1 MLYRAPELFDIN
13 PDSHIDERV
22 DVWSLGCLLYATLF
36 LTSPFEQ
43 VKCLLCTCACV
54 CNVCIDMCVRVIV
67 RVHVVY
73 MRAYYRARGC
83 VESGLPALRHTVSH
97 FSIWAGKVSFMCL
110 CLCVQC
116 MYWWDR
122 AGVYVCMLV
131 YACMYCICT
140 CDRARRRVSLG
151 CLLYAI
157 PFSLSHSRM
166 YNTIF
171 VAYLRACVCA
181 QVCWYVCVCDW
192 RVGVLTVCSAR

>member
-43 VKCLLCTCACV
+43 VKCLLCACACV

-97 FSIWAGKVSFMCL
+97 FSI
-110 CLCVQC
+110 
-116 MYWWDR
+116 
-122 AGVYVCMLV
+122 
-131 YACMYCICT
+131 
-140 CDRARRRVSLG
+140 
-151 CLLYAI
+151 
-157 PFSLSHSRM
+157 
-166 YNTIF
+166 
-171 VAYLRACVCA
+171 
-181 QVCWYVCVCDW
+181 
-192 RVGVLTVCSAR
+192 